1 MGKNGNLYKSE
12 NYLTTMESLRSAKE
26 DGRTDV
32 DVPSIE
38 LMNKI
43 EIEYKDA
50 NDQKKR
56 GNIR

>member
-1 MGKNGNLYKSE
+1 MRNSKINLYKSE

-32 DVPSIE
+32 DVAGAIE

-50 NDQKKR
+50 NDQR
-56 GNIR
+56 RTIR